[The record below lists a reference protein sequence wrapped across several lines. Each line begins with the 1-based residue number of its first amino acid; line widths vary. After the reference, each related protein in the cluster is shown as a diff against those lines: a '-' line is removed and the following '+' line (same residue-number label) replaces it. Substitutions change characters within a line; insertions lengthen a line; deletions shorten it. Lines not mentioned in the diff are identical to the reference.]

1 MRKFIESLV
10 RRDKSKPFLPLNLIT
25 WVIIL
30 LTVFIAGGGMYDL
43 LDDPPVLFPGPQGS
57 WVAVHPYMSEQT
69 LNESLVSMILTFFM
83 FGGMLAAYKSS
94 QVTYDTKRANTLLI
108 IGITLIVL
116 GFVGSNYLLILKRG
130 VAG

>member
-1 MRKFIESLV
+1 MSGLF
-10 RRDKSKPFLPLNLIT
+10 RRDRSKPFLPINLIA
-25 WVIIL
+25 WAIIL
-30 LTVFIAGGGMYDL
+30 LTVFIAGGGMYDI
-43 LDDPPVLFPGPQGS
+43 LDNPPVLFPGPQGG

-94 QVTYDTKRANTLLI
+94 QVTYDAKRANTMLI
-108 IGITLIVL
+108 LGITLILL
-116 GFVGSNYLLILKRG
+116 GFVGSHYLLILKRS